1 MANYDEWDDMP
12 NGWIQKATSGYNN
25 ERELY
30 EVLQMEAFNNYGV
43 QMVYYPISLSADKLF
58 GEQNA
63 RTIMRR
69 FDFMAY
75 YELPNEGK
83 KVGVIGITGED
94 NFPVFISIT
103 HFNYASKFDSFGTSG
118 VYELYVP
125 KIGDIVFS
133 KYNHEFYNVVMVRA
147 DDNLFLQGKH
157 TYTIQLD
164 LYRNKSYLYSDE
176 LKLANATGT
185 DEMFKYLYGSST
197 ATSENDS
204 IDIKEVVNTEK
215 VKILYDSAGECPPK
229 DPFNNWWKA

>member
-12 NGWIQKATSGYNN
+12 NGWIQKATSAYNN

-63 RTIMRR
+63 KMITRR
-69 FDFMAY
+69 FDFMSY
-75 YELPNEGK
+75 YELPDEGK
-83 KVGVIGITGED
+83 KVSVIGITGED

-103 HFNYASKFDSFGTSG
+103 HFNYASTFDSFGTSG
-118 VYELYVP
+118 VYDLYVP

-147 DDNLFLQGKH
+147 EDNLFLQGKH

-164 LYRNKSYLYSDE
+164 LYKNKSYRYSDE
-176 LKLANATGT
+176 LKQANLLGT
-185 DEMFKYLYGSST
+185 DMMFTYLYGSTS
-197 ATSENDS
+197 ATSENDL
-204 IDIKEVVNTEK
+204 IDISAVVNEEK
-215 VKILYDSAGECPPK
+215 VDILYDGGTECPPK
-229 DPFNNWWKA
+229 DPFNNWWVN